1 MAIGEQKSRTKLLS
15 DFLAIIGLIASIIGG
30 LYLLDYRIQSEV
42 ESIISDENFLNRLIA
57 QLHPYV
63 IFDENN
69 SILIDKG
76 GMSHLDSIT
85 VEKEMFK
92 EDTSIGEVP
101 IRIKVYPNKHLET
114 APLLQSID
122 TGDEYSIKVNRSEK
136 FSWKYELY
144 LIDFMTP
151 RRSNRFRLD
160 IIR

>member
-1 MAIGEQKSRTKLLS
+1 MAIGKQKSRTKLLS

-42 ESIISDENFLNRLIA
+42 ESIISDEKFLNKLIA

-85 VEKEMFK
+85 VEKEILK
-92 EDTSIGEVP
+92 KIQT
-101 IRIKVYPNKHLET
+101 
-114 APLLQSID
+114 
-122 TGDEYSIKVNRSEK
+122 
-136 FSWKYELY
+136 
-144 LIDFMTP
+144 
-151 RRSNRFRLD
+151 
-160 IIR
+160 